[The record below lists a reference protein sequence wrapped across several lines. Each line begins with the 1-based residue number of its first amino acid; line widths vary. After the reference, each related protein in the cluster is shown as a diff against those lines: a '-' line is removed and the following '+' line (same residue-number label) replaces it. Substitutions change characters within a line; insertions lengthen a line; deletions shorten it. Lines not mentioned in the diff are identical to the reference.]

1 MKQKTH
7 SGMKK
12 RVKVKK
18 SGTVMVQKSC
28 KNHLLSNKSKRQKK
42 SHLGGMKVHSTR
54 LNALRRLIPG
64 AAKVKKIRVVKVEEV
79 SKKRV
84 ARPTKHKDVEN
95 DNPSLKQ
102 TSDEA
107 SSDTKADKA
116 AVATK

>member
-42 SHLGGMKVHSTR
+42 SHLGGMKVHPTR

-64 AAKVKKIRVVKVEEV
+64 AAKAKKVKVVKVEGV
-79 SKKRV
+79 AKKRV
-84 ARPTKHKDVEN
+84 ARPTKKKVVKKEAPVSEGK
-95 DNPSLKQ
+95 PSSKP
-102 TSDEA
+102 
-107 SSDTKADKA
+107 KAVKTA
-116 AVATK
+116 AVAK